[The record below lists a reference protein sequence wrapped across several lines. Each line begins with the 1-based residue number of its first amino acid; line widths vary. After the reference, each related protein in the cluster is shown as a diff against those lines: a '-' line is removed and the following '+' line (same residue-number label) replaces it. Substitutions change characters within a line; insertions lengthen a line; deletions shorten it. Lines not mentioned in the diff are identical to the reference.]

1 MEKIWLKSYDP
12 GVAHSMNY
20 PNHTL
25 QQLLD
30 ESVERYPDN
39 IAITFPG
46 VFNDESM
53 MSYKELDI
61 ASNKLANALVDIGV
75 KKGDRVALLMPNCPQ
90 FVISYYAV
98 LRAGGIVVATNPLY
112 SAREMEFQFND
123 CGAET
128 VIVLSLFY
136 KTVMGI
142 KDRTSLKNV
151 VVTNIKEYLPE
162 QSRKAF
168 IAFVERQEGH
178 YVRVPKVQNIYKF
191 QDLLRRFSSKPPAV
205 ETSPDDVAMFQYT
218 GGTTGLSK
226 AAVATHRNVVANVYM
241 MRAWSM
247 PIGLNQGQEV
257 VMGVMPLFHIYGMVT
272 VLHFS
277 VLTGSAMVLLPRFE
291 TEKVLNAINRYRP
304 AFFPG
309 VPTMYVAINN
319 FPEVRK
325 YDLRSI
331 KACVSGAA
339 PLPVEVQ
346 QEFEKLTGGKLV
358 EGFGLSEAPVV
369 VTANPLI
376 GLRKIGS
383 IGVPVPDVEAR
394 IMDAEIGDKEM
405 PLGEVGELVISGPQ
419 VMKGYWNRPE
429 ETEMVL
435 HNGWLYTGDLAKMD
449 EDGFFFIVDRKKD
462 MIIAGGFNIYPRD
475 IEEVLYEHPKVKE
488 AVCYGVPDPYR
499 GQTVKVAIVLKEGE
513 SATEEEIIE
522 FCRSRLARYKIPKLI
537 EFRDSLPKSLIG
549 KVLRRVLMEED
560 EKKSKAGAAKKGQ
573 AKKK

>member
-20 PNHTL
+20 PDHTL

-53 MSYKELDI
+53 MSYKELDM

-191 QDLLRRFSSKPPAV
+191 QDLLRRFSSKPAAV

-394 IMDAEIGDKEM
+394 IMDAEIGDKEI

-488 AVCYGVPDPYR
+488 AVCYGVSDPYR

-573 AKKK
+573 AKK

>member
-20 PNHTL
+20 PDHTL

-191 QDLLRRFSSKPPAV
+191 QDLLRRFSSKPAAV

-488 AVCYGVPDPYR
+488 AVCYGVSDPYR

-573 AKKK
+573 AKK

>member
-1 MEKIWLKSYDP
+1 
-12 GVAHSMNY
+12 
-20 PNHTL
+20 
-25 QQLLD
+25 
-30 ESVERYPDN
+30 
-39 IAITFPG
+39 
-46 VFNDESM
+46 
-53 MSYKELDI
+53 
-61 ASNKLANALVDIGV
+61 
-75 KKGDRVALLMPNCPQ
+75 
-90 FVISYYAV
+90 
-98 LRAGGIVVATNPLY
+98 
-112 SAREMEFQFND
+112 
-123 CGAET
+123 
-128 VIVLSLFY
+128 
-136 KTVMGI
+136 
-142 KDRTSLKNV
+142 
-151 VVTNIKEYLPE
+151 
-162 QSRKAF
+162 
-168 IAFVERQEGH
+168 
-178 YVRVPKVQNIYKF
+178 
-191 QDLLRRFSSKPPAV
+191 
-205 ETSPDDVAMFQYT
+205 
-218 GGTTGLSK
+218 
-226 AAVATHRNVVANVYM
+226 
-241 MRAWSM
+241 
-247 PIGLNQGQEV
+247 
-257 VMGVMPLFHIYGMVT
+257 
-272 VLHFS
+272 
-277 VLTGSAMVLLPRFE
+277 MVLLPRFE

-319 FPEVRK
+319 FPEVKK

-346 QEFEKLTGGKLV
+346 QEFEELTGGKLV

-369 VTANPLI
+369 VTSNPLI

-405 PLGEVGELVISGPQ
+405 PMGEVGELVISGPQ

-435 HNGWLYTGDLAKMD
+435 HNGWLYTGDLARMD

-462 MIIAGGFNIYPRD
+462 MIIAGGFNVYPRD

-549 KVLRRVLMEED
+549 KVLRRVLMEEE
-560 EKKSKAGAAKKGQ
+560 EKKTKAGATKKGQ
-573 AKKK
+573 AKK

>member
-39 IAITFPG
+39 TAITFPG
-46 VFNDESM
+46 AFNDESM
-53 MSYKELDI
+53 MSYKELDR
-61 ASNKLANALVDIGV
+61 ASNKLANALVDMGI

-142 KDRTSLKNV
+142 KDRTNLKNV

-205 ETSPDDVAMFQYT
+205 ETDPDDVAMFQYT

-291 TEKVLNAINRYRP
+291 TEKVLNAINRYKP

-319 FPEVRK
+319 FPEVKK

-369 VTANPLI
+369 VTANPLV

-435 HNGWLYTGDLAKMD
+435 HNGWLYTGDLARMD

-475 IEEVLYEHPKVKE
+475 VEEVLYEHPKVKE

-560 EKKSKAGAAKKGQ
+560 EKKSKAAAAKKGQ
-573 AKKK
+573 AKK

>member
-39 IAITFPG
+39 TAITFPG
-46 VFNDESM
+46 AFNDESM
-53 MSYKELDI
+53 MSYKELDR
-61 ASNKLANALVDIGV
+61 ASNKLANALVDMGI

-142 KDRTSLKNV
+142 KDRTNLKNV

-205 ETSPDDVAMFQYT
+205 ETDPDDVAMFQYT

-291 TEKVLNAINRYRP
+291 TEKVLNAINRYKP

-319 FPEVRK
+319 FPEVKK

-369 VTANPLI
+369 VTANPLV

-435 HNGWLYTGDLAKMD
+435 HNGWLYTGDLARMD

-513 SATEEEIIE
+513 SVTEEEIIE
-522 FCRSRLARYKIPKLI
+522 FCRARLARYKIPKLI

-560 EKKSKAGAAKKGQ
+560 EKKSKAGAAKKGR
-573 AKKK
+573 AKK

>member
-191 QDLLRRFSSKPPAV
+191 QDLLRRFSSKPPIV

-319 FPEVRK
+319 FPEVKK

-383 IGVPVPDVEAR
+383 IGVPVPDVAAR

-560 EKKSKAGAAKKGQ
+560 EKKSKAGAAKKGR
-573 AKKK
+573 AKK

>member
-39 IAITFPG
+39 TAITFPG
-46 VFNDESM
+46 AFNDESM

-61 ASNKLANALVDIGV
+61 ASNKLANALVDMGV

-178 YVRVPKVQNIYKF
+178 YVRVPKVKNIYKF
-191 QDLLRRFSSKPPAV
+191 QDLLRRFSSKPPTV

-291 TEKVLNAINRYRP
+291 TEKVLNAINRYKP

-319 FPEVRK
+319 FPEVKK

-369 VTANPLI
+369 VTANPLV

-435 HNGWLYTGDLAKMD
+435 HNGWLYTGDLARMD

-475 IEEVLYEHPKVKE
+475 VEEVLYEHPKVKE

-573 AKKK
+573 ARK